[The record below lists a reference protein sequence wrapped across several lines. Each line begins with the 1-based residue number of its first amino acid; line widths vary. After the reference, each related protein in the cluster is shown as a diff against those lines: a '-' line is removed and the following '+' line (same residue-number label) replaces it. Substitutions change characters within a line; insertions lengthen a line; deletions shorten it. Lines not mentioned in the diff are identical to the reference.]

1 METPSEVD
9 LLLSV
14 RARPRGRSTAE
25 GQSLPHKYAIAATRH
40 QDAIDAGLD
49 REIQQ
54 MADVADQ
61 LVTTLEKTVEELR
74 RRAGVPP
81 YDPAN
86 AYTLGALVAAP
97 APAPDF
103 DAQLAAALASVPPP
117 PGPPAPLGGV
127 Q

>member
-1 METPSEVD
+1 M
-9 LLLSV
+9 
-14 RARPRGRSTAE
+14 R
-25 GQSLPHKYAIAATRH
+25 
-40 QDAIDAGLD
+40 LD

-86 AYTLGALVAAP
+86 AYTLSALVAAPAPAP

-117 PGPPAPLGGV
+117 PGPPAPLRGV

>member
-61 LVTTLEKTVEELR
+61 LVTTLEKTVADLR

-117 PGPPAPLGGV
+117 PGRGV

>member
-1 METPSEVD
+1 M
-9 LLLSV
+9 
-14 RARPRGRSTAE
+14 RR
-25 GQSLPHKYAIAATRH
+25 AIAKPGAVAGGHRSQLFVTTD
-40 QDAIDAGLD
+40 QAIRLD

-117 PGPPAPLGGV
+117 PGPPAPLRGV

>member
-117 PGPPAPLGGV
+117 PGRGV

>member
-14 RARPRGRSTAE
+14 RARSRGRSTAE

-61 LVTTLEKTVEELR
+61 LVTTLEKTVAELR

-86 AYTLGALVAAP
+86 AYTLSALVAAP

-117 PGPPAPLGGV
+117 PGPPAPLRGV

>member
-1 METPSEVD
+1 METPPEVD

-14 RARPRGRSTAE
+14 SRPSPPRDD
-25 GQSLPHKYAIAATRH
+25 

-117 PGPPAPLGGV
+117 PGPPAPLRGV

>member
-1 METPSEVD
+1 M
-9 LLLSV
+9 
-14 RARPRGRSTAE
+14 R
-25 GQSLPHKYAIAATRH
+25 
-40 QDAIDAGLD
+40 LD

-61 LVTTLEKTVEELR
+61 LVTQLEKTVAELR

-86 AYTLGALVAAP
+86 ALTLGAPAP

-117 PGPPAPLGGV
+117 PGPPTPLRGV

>member
-1 METPSEVD
+1 M
-9 LLLSV
+9 
-14 RARPRGRSTAE
+14 R
-25 GQSLPHKYAIAATRH
+25 
-40 QDAIDAGLD
+40 LD

-61 LVTTLEKTVEELR
+61 LVTKLEETVAELR

-86 AYTLGALVAAP
+86 ALTLGAPPVAAP

-117 PGPPAPLGGV
+117 PGRGV

>member
-1 METPSEVD
+1 
-9 LLLSV
+9 
-14 RARPRGRSTAE
+14 
-25 GQSLPHKYAIAATRH
+25 
-40 QDAIDAGLD
+40 
-49 REIQQ
+49 

-61 LVTTLEKTVEELR
+61 LVTTLEKAVADLR
-74 RRAGVPP
+74 RRVGVPP

-86 AYTLGALVAAP
+86 ALTPGAPAP

-117 PGPPAPLGGV
+117 PGPPAPLRGV

>member
-1 METPSEVD
+1 M
-9 LLLSV
+9 
-14 RARPRGRSTAE
+14 R
-25 GQSLPHKYAIAATRH
+25 
-40 QDAIDAGLD
+40 LD

-86 AYTLGALVAAP
+86 ALTPGAPPVAAP
-97 APAPDF
+97 APPTG
-103 DAQLAAALASVPPP
+103 PPRAP
-117 PGPPAPLGGV
+117 PGGALQQDSHVPSAD
-127 Q
+127 

>member
-1 METPSEVD
+1 
-9 LLLSV
+9 
-14 RARPRGRSTAE
+14 
-25 GQSLPHKYAIAATRH
+25 
-40 QDAIDAGLD
+40 
-49 REIQQ
+49 

-61 LVTTLEKTVEELR
+61 LVTTLEKAVADLR
-74 RRAGVPP
+74 RRVGVPP

-86 AYTLGALVAAP
+86 ALTPGALVAAP

-117 PGPPAPLGGV
+117 PGPPAPLRGV

>member
-1 METPSEVD
+1 MFDDKSKLVISATLRNNAD
-9 LLLSV
+9 D
-14 RARPRGRSTAE
+14 A
-25 GQSLPHKYAIAATRH
+25 QSRNSAASML
-40 QDAIDAGLD
+40 QAGFV
-49 REIQQ
+49 Q

-117 PGPPAPLGGV
+117 PGPPAPLRGV

>member
-1 METPSEVD
+1 
-9 LLLSV
+9 
-14 RARPRGRSTAE
+14 
-25 GQSLPHKYAIAATRH
+25 
-40 QDAIDAGLD
+40 
-49 REIQQ
+49 

-61 LVTTLEKTVEELR
+61 LVTTLEKAVAELR

-86 AYTLGALVAAP
+86 ALTPG
-97 APAPDF
+97 PAPDF

-117 PGPPAPLGGV
+117 PGRGV

>member
-1 METPSEVD
+1 M
-9 LLLSV
+9 
-14 RARPRGRSTAE
+14 R
-25 GQSLPHKYAIAATRH
+25 
-40 QDAIDAGLD
+40 LD

-86 AYTLGALVAAP
+86 AYTLGAPVAVP

-117 PGPPAPLGGV
+117 PGPPA
-127 Q
+127 

>member
-61 LVTTLEKTVEELR
+61 LVTQLEKTVAELR

-86 AYTLGALVAAP
+86 AYTLSALVAAP

-117 PGPPAPLGGV
+117 PGPRAPA
-127 Q
+127 

>member
-1 METPSEVD
+1 MGCLRGSKFTCILFFFPS
-9 LLLSV
+9 
-14 RARPRGRSTAE
+14 RSPASE
-25 GQSLPHKYAIAATRH
+25 
-40 QDAIDAGLD
+40 DAIDAGLD

-86 AYTLGALVAAP
+86 AYTLSALVAAP

-117 PGPPAPLGGV
+117 PGPPAPA
-127 Q
+127 

>member
-1 METPSEVD
+1 
-9 LLLSV
+9 LSAPPPPP
-14 RARPRGRSTAE
+14 ARPPEAVD
-25 GQSLPHKYAIAATRH
+25 
-40 QDAIDAGLD
+40 QDALAAEAMRLD

-117 PGPPAPLGGV
+117 PGPPTPLRGV

>member
-14 RARPRGRSTAE
+14 SRPSPPRDDHGPPKRRRSQRRPKTKPV
-25 GQSLPHKYAIAATRH
+25 GDAT
-40 QDAIDAGLD
+40 DASRGLD

-86 AYTLGALVAAP
+86 AYTLSALVAAP

-117 PGPPAPLGGV
+117 PAGPRGV

>member
-1 METPSEVD
+1 M
-9 LLLSV
+9 
-14 RARPRGRSTAE
+14 AE
-25 GQSLPHKYAIAATRH
+25 GQHLPHKYAIAATRH

-86 AYTLGALVAAP
+86 ALTPGAPAP

-117 PGPPAPLGGV
+117 PGPPAPLRGV

>member
-1 METPSEVD
+1 
-9 LLLSV
+9 
-14 RARPRGRSTAE
+14 
-25 GQSLPHKYAIAATRH
+25 
-40 QDAIDAGLD
+40 
-49 REIQQ
+49 

-61 LVTTLEKTVEELR
+61 LVTQLEKTVAELR

-86 AYTLGALVAAP
+86 AYTLGAPPVAAPPP

-117 PGPPAPLGGV
+117 PGRGV

>member
-1 METPSEVD
+1 
-9 LLLSV
+9 
-14 RARPRGRSTAE
+14 
-25 GQSLPHKYAIAATRH
+25 
-40 QDAIDAGLD
+40 
-49 REIQQ
+49 

-97 APAPDF
+97 APELY
-103 DAQLAAALASVPPP
+103 AQHAAALATVPPP
-117 PGPPAPLGGV
+117 PGPPPPP
-127 Q
+127 